1 MGAAHARSHT
11 QRNGRTMLNINGVN
25 IEYQYDG
32 AHDARPTEHTL
43 HGLDGLNLSGP
54 AKVMDAT
61 SDLPHK
67 GVYQCSVTYDENY
80 ANLRNVTLVVA
91 DGNKVGLYDAQGK
104 ALK

>member
-43 HGLDGLNLSGP
+43 HGLDGLNLSGLDWMRLSHVCRLMAARDRKP
-54 AKVMDAT
+54 ERTFVRVSGWT
-61 SDLPHK
+61 
-67 GVYQCSVTYDENY
+67 
-80 ANLRNVTLVVA
+80 A
-91 DGNKVGLYDAQGK
+91 DNKVGLYDADGK